1 MSLPHRQRLVS
12 GWPAI
17 LIIASVSLIVLV
29 VLNPWLIIS
38 STTPTGGDMGAHVL
52 GPAFLR
58 DTLLPEGR
66 ILGWS
71 DDWFAGVPAFYF
83 YFPLPSLT
91 IVLLDVILPYGVA
104 FKLVTVMGLVG
115 LPVAAY
121 FHARAIR
128 LSRPIAVVASTSGAV
143 FAFMESFNIY
153 GGNIAS
159 SLAGEFSYS
168 WSFALSL
175 VYLGLLIKGVRDDR
189 RFLKWAALALALTA
203 LSHIL
208 TTIVVVFASLFV
220 IGWKKGLIRTLLV
233 WSWGFAVAGF
243 WALPLLA
250 RIGLTSD
257 MAWTPLSRLE
267 ELFPV
272 EDRKSVV

>member
-1 MSLPHRQRLVS
+1 VSLPHRQRLVT
-12 GWPAI
+12 GWPAV

-29 VLNPWLIIS
+29 VLNPWLILS

-71 DDWFAGVPAFYF
+71 DDWFAGFPAFYF

-104 FKLVTVMGLVG
+104 FKLVTVLGLLA
-115 LPVAAY
+115 LPAAAY

-128 LSRPIAVVASTSGAV
+128 LSRPIAVVASTSGAI

-159 SLAGEFSYS
+159 SLAGEFSY
-168 WSFALSL
+168 
-175 VYLGLLIKGVRDDR
+175 
-189 RFLKWAALALALTA
+189 
-203 LSHIL
+203 
-208 TTIVVVFASLFV
+208 
-220 IGWKKGLIRTLLV
+220 
-233 WSWGFAVAGF
+233 
-243 WALPLLA
+243 
-250 RIGLTSD
+250 
-257 MAWTPLSRLE
+257 
-267 ELFPV
+267 
-272 EDRKSVV
+272 